1 MASATLTNWYSN
13 KSGIKPVQNPN
24 NAGALLDAASKPAG
38 MDIMKAGI
46 KPVQNPNNAGALQQ
60 QTSALVSGIKPV
72 QNPNNAGAQQQQAQQ
87 AQQAQEVAKQQQAQQ
102 VAKQQQT
109 RALTSGIKP
118 VQNPNNAGA
127 LLDAAS
133 KPAGADIMKAGK
145 GALGAASKPAGA
157 DIMKAQQQQS
167 AAKAKAANAVGTYNA
182 ATVDPKLLGEQKI
195 WNVGEKETVQG
206 QAADIISKDSPLMQL
221 ARRQAMEQS
230 GARGMLN
237 SSAGI
242 GAATDAVIGRAL
254 EIANPDAAAYGRA
267 AGYNVDTANT
277 FNKTNTE
284 TINQAR
290 AFNAGAKNEAS
301 QFGAGNQFTRQQ
313 DATQQGYTEKNKGLD
328 QTNTKELAAIQQ
340 GYSVDNTALDFKNS
354 LTMAATNQGYTLAQK
369 DVDAANEIARDA
381 TLNGYNVNM
390 AKLTN
395 DFTVDRDEFAANVRR
410 EEKLSDQQWG
420 TSERTEA
427 EKFTASQ
434 TIVDGNIKTGLATL
448 AHDYN
453 LTENQQSIVG
463 ELSKGMGTYILNIQT
478 NPDMKQET
486 KDFLINQ
493 GWGDFKASVKMI
505 SNVGKI
511 PDVSTL
517 LKVG

>member
-1 MASATLTNWYSN
+1 MASPTLTNWYSN

-24 NAGALLDAASKPAG
+24 NAGALQQQA
-38 MDIMKAGI
+38 
-46 KPVQNPNNAGALQQ
+46 Q
-60 QTSALVSGIKPV
+60 QTSAL
-72 QNPNNAGAQQQQAQQ
+72 A
-87 AQQAQEVAKQQQAQQ
+87 
-102 VAKQQQT
+102 
-109 RALTSGIKP
+109 SGIKP

-145 GALGAASKPAGA
+145 GALGAGALLDAASKPVGA
-157 DIMKAQQQQS
+157 DIMKAQQQQAAT
-167 AAKAKAANAVGTYNA
+167 AAKQKQAAAANATGTYNA

-230 GARGMLN
+230 GSRGMLN

-242 GAATDAVIGRAL
+242 GAATDAVIGKAL

-290 AFNAGAKNEAS
+290 AINAGAKNEAS
-301 QFGAGNQFTRQQ
+301 KFGAGNQFERQM
-313 DATQQGYTEKNKGLD
+313 AGVQQGYTERNKGLD
-328 QTNTKELAAIQQ
+328 QGYTKELAKIQQ
-340 GYSVDNTALDFKNS
+340 GYSKENTALDFKNS
-354 LTMAATNQGYTLAQK
+354 LTMAAKNQGYTITNKQI
-369 DVDAANEIARDA
+369 DTANEIKIDA
-381 TLNGYNVNM
+381 KRHGYNVED
-390 AKLTN
+390 AKLAN
-395 DFTVDRDEFAANVRR
+395 SFQVGRDNFAAKVRK
-410 EEKLSDQQWG
+410 EEQKTANEFT
-420 TSERTEA
+420 TSERTA
-427 EKFTASQ
+427 GEKFAASQ
-434 TIVDGNIKTGLATL
+434 KIVDGNIATGLETL
-448 AHDYN
+448 KHEFN
-453 LTENQQSIVG
+453 LTENQQNIVG
-463 ELSKGMGTYILNIQT
+463 DLSKGIGSYILNIQT